1 MSEKKSK
8 KEPDLLPRNVSF
20 FTDYD
25 SDTDIRTVEYF
36 VEKYVVKKGC
46 VQFCTLHTNT
56 WTMIHPQNVSFS
68 RVGHGVLLLA
78 LQLHAEE

>member
-8 KEPDLLPRNVSF
+8 KEPVLLPRNLSF

-36 VEKYVVKKGC
+36 VEKYVRDEI
-46 VQFCTLHTNT
+46 F
-56 WTMIHPQNVSFS
+56 
-68 RVGHGVLLLA
+68 A
-78 LQLHAEE
+78 LTIPHI